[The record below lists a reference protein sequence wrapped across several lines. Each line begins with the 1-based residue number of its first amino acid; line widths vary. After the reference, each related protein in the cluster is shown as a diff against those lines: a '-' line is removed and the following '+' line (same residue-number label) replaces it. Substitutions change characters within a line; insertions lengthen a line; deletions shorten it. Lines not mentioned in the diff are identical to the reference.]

1 VGKTKALEMLLLA
14 TRINAPEALNIGLV
28 TRVSEPGQLMDDAK
42 ELAAALA
49 KKAPVAMQIILDAV
63 TRGLETTTDQGVK
76 IELEGS
82 QRVSKTKDAMEG
94 AIAFIEKR
102 EPVFTG
108 E

>member
-1 VGKTKALEMLLLA
+1 MLQLLLI
-14 TRINAPEALNIGLV
+14 TEQIIN
-28 TRVSEPGQLMDDAK
+28 DAK
-42 ELAAALA
+42 ELTSALT
-49 KKAPVAMQIILDAV
+49 KKAPVAMQIILDVV
-63 TRGLETTTDQGVK
+63 TRGLETSTDQGVK